1 VQNRQPDDDFG
12 PKIAALLKIEQ
23 FHGLSS
29 DMEFIRKLNQNL
41 SALEQTQ
48 TSRSIHRIWF
58 KGICNG
64 LAAASFGIIIFIS
77 LQTLPLFLINASLSG
92 TELIQTKIVG
102 TTISQNV
109 LWQKI
114 VLDFQKLK

>member
-1 VQNRQPDDDFG
+1 VQNWQPDDDLD

-77 LQTLPLFLINASLSG
+77 LQMLPLFLINASLSG

-102 TTISQNV
+102 TAISQNV